1 MNRFFASVFA
11 AWCINASALDFKG
24 IVVGEVFTPEK
35 VESAIAG
42 KCRQT
47 WTPKEFVCSSSIE
60 FDANQAS
67 VVVII
72 RKKGIID
79 RIDLFLDGNRE
90 QAYQGMLTRLGKPTL
105 VSTNSDVDIRDK
117 PRTWIVN
124 SWDLG
129 GNVRASIRW
138 NTTQPKKSFIYYNT
152 KEEGDR
158 MGGNR

>member
-1 MNRFFASVFA
+1 
-11 AWCINASALDFKG
+11 
-24 IVVGEVFTPEK
+24 
-35 VESAIAG
+35 
-42 KCRQT
+42 
-47 WTPKEFVCSSSIE
+47 
-60 FDANQAS
+60 
-67 VVVII
+67 
-72 RKKGIID
+72 
-79 RIDLFLDGNRE
+79 
-90 QAYQGMLTRLGKPTL
+90 MLTRLGKPTL